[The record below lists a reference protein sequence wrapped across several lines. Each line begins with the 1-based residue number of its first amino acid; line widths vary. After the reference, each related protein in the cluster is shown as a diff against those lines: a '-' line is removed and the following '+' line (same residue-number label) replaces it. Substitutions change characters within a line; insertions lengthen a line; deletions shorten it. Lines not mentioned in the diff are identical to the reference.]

1 MVQFSGSRPTRKGVK
16 IKRGTIAGA
25 GTFLEIEAKRFA
37 DPSPGTQGSRKI
49 TLNLFGKGLGEFF
62 RLEFDLLGLAGQKQ

>member
-1 MVQFSGSRPTRKGVK
+1 MDIPSPFRQGVK

-37 DPSPGTQGSRKI
+37 DPFPGTQGSRKI
-49 TLNLFGKGLGEFF
+49 ALNLFGKGVGEFL
-62 RLEFDLLGLAGQKQ
+62 RLELALLGLAGEKQ